1 MSNKRELDMNVLSN
15 ASLNAT
21 NTIVKALEKEG
32 ECEYKE
38 LKLIIEKDPHHEVN
52 NGIRFGLFVR
62 EKGKI
67 KFTELGRKY
76 VKNSKEERIRVLREQ
91 SKNIKILDICK
102 KRLRTKGKLTVKD
115 IENIWSRITNK
126 EYTPKSTIANV
137 RIVKS
142 WLVSLGFAETVKD
155 RGLKWKRD

>member
-1 MSNKRELDMNVLSN
+1 MAKKLDMNVLSN

-62 EKGKI
+62 ENGKI

-76 VKNSKEERIRVLREQ
+76 VKSSKEERIRTLREQ
-91 SKNIKILDICK
+91 SKNIRVLDICK
-102 KRLRTKGKLTVKD
+102 KRLRTKGELTDEGIK
-115 IENIWSRITNK
+115 NIWSRITNR
-126 EYTPKSTIANV
+126 EYTPQSINANV
-137 RIVKS
+137 RVVKS
-142 WLVSLGFAETVKD
+142 WLVNLGFAEREKD
-155 RGLKWKRD
+155 GNLKWRED